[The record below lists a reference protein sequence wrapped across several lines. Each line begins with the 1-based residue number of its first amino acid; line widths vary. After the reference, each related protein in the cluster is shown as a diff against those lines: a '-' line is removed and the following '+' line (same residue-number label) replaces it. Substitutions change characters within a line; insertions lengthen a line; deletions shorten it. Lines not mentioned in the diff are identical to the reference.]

1 MLEAVLF
8 DFDGTLVDYIDSDIK
23 SLERLHAHTGS
34 SVSFDAFLETSVN
47 EIMKFHDL
55 VDNGEID
62 PLLMHDFRLKNTL
75 AKYEMPWNS
84 DYIDVYKKEL
94 IRTCTPF
101 DGVENLLS
109 EIGQKVKTGLI
120 TNAYDSEEQRTR
132 IRGAGLEDYFD
143 FIAVAG
149 EVGMYKPDPSLFL
162 HSLRCMN
169 VAPGNALYIGDSIT
183 YDIDGAKAAGMK
195 TILFSNSSTVNS
207 EHADYVISGVEALH
221 DLLKQLTAGRRSV
234 P

>member
-23 SLERLHAHTGS
+23 SLEYLHAHTGS
-34 SVSFDAFLETSVN
+34 SVAFDLFLETSVD
-47 EIMKFHDL
+47 EIMRFHDL

-75 AKYEMPWNS
+75 AKYEMAWNP

-94 IRTCTPF
+94 IRACAPF
-101 DGVENLLS
+101 DGIEKLLS
-109 EIGQKVKTGLI
+109 EVGQKVKTGLI
-120 TNAYDSEEQRTR
+120 TNAYDGEEQRAR
-132 IRGAGLEDYFD
+132 IRSSGLEEYFD

-162 HSLRCMN
+162 HSLHCMN
-169 VAPGNALYIGDSIT
+169 VAPGNSLYVGDSIT
-183 YDIDGAKAAGMK
+183 HDINGAKAAGMK
-195 TILFSNSSTVNS
+195 TVLFRNHSTMNSV
-207 EHADYVISGVEALH
+207 HADYVISEVEALH
-221 DLLKQLTAGRRSV
+221 DLLNQLTAGRRTI